1 VAAMSE
7 HFRMR
12 LARMQFKHS
21 SRFQTQC
28 RRNGMLA
35 TTEET
40 TLLLLPALN
49 IDRKTAQRG
58 LDILERSA

>member
-1 VAAMSE
+1 
-7 HFRMR
+7 MR